1 METATAMLTQD
12 PLGDSLMA
20 SGGSGGGSTASAMS
34 GPLGGFGAQSAGGGA
49 AVGGEGMSL
58 MGMGGA
64 SAAMY
69 AVPYVGWAMAALTV
83 AQGVMKM
90 GQAKQEAAAME
101 ERALW
106 NDFAARQEMLRGR
119 QAVLEQKRQMGKIV
133 ASNIASGFASG
144 FRGGGSITQ
153 ASKDVIA
160 EAEFQ
165 MDMTRTNSEM
175 QAGQIKAQAGQ
186 TRKQASMTRQGGL
199 FDALTP
205 VAELG
210 IASYARGDIG

>member
-1 METATAMLTQD
+1 VETATAMLTQD

-106 NDFAARQEMLRGR
+106 NDFASRRALPLGSEAAAVSRRPAR
-119 QAVLEQKRQMGKIV
+119 
-133 ASNIASGFASG
+133 
-144 FRGGGSITQ
+144 T
-153 ASKDVIA
+153 
-160 EAEFQ
+160 
-165 MDMTRTNSEM
+165 
-175 QAGQIKAQAGQ
+175 
-186 TRKQASMTRQGGL
+186 
-199 FDALTP
+199 
-205 VAELG
+205 
-210 IASYARGDIG
+210 

>member
-1 METATAMLTQD
+1 MDAATAMF
-12 PLGDSLMA
+12 A
-20 SGGSGGGSTASAMS
+20 GGGSSSTALAAS
-34 GPLGGFGAQSAGGGA
+34 GPLGGFGASSAAGGGLMLA
-49 AVGGEGMSL
+49 GEGMSL
-58 MGMGGA
+58 GRHGEHGKHGDPWRRLGAGG
-64 SAAMY
+64 
-69 AVPYVGWAMAALTV
+69 LTV
-83 AQGVMKM
+83 AQGLMKL
-90 GQAKQEAAAME
+90 GASRQEAAMME
-101 ERALW
+101 EQALW
-106 NDFAARQEMLRGR
+106 GDFNARQEILRGR
-119 QAVLEQKRQMGKIV
+119 QVVIEQKRQMGKIV

-165 MDMTRTNSEM
+165 MDMTRMNSEM

-205 VAELG
+205 VTELG